1 MNGKF
6 QELSYK
12 YVYTNKTYYN
22 SI

>member
-12 YVYTNKTYYN
+12 YVYTNKT
-22 SI
+22 